1 MLIFDFD
8 GVLMDSVREIAVT
21 AYNTLTGNI
30 VTQLNRI
37 PPQALDLFV
46 RNRFHVQPIGDALV
60 LMNWSLET
68 SDSQPH
74 KLMNEK
80 DYEKILQQVEEP
92 VDSRTARFFD
102 RRSQFKAKDIDAWL
116 ALNEPVQPVWR
127 LLLDRPGDDLVMLTN
142 KNREA
147 TIALCTHFGLE
158 ISNDN
163 IYSGDKGATKID
175 NFSRIMQRFKKSTYA
190 FIDDSIKNLREIDVH
205 FNGHEKVVSLIFAE
219 WGYTGPNDAH
229 LARSLGYQALP
240 IAEFADRFPN
250 GL

>member
-8 GVLMDSVREIAVT
+8 GVLMDSIREVAVT

-30 VTQLNRI
+30 VTQLNQI
-37 PPQALDLFV
+37 PPKALDLFF

-60 LMNWSLET
+60 LMKWSLET
-68 SDSQPH
+68 SASEPH
-74 KLMNEK
+74 KLLNEK
-80 DYEKILQQVEEP
+80 EFDEILQQVEEP
-92 VDSRTARFFD
+92 VADRTMRFFD
-102 RRSQFKAKDIDAWL
+102 RRSQFKAKDINAWL

-127 LLLDRPGDDLVMLTN
+127 LLLERPSGDLVLLTN

-158 ISNDN
+158 IGNDN

-175 NFSRIMQRFKKSTYA
+175 NFKRIMQRFKKPTYA
-190 FIDDSIKNLREIDVH
+190 FIDDSVKNLQEIDVH
-205 FNGHEKVVSLIFAE
+205 FNSRKQVVSLIFAE

-229 LARSLGYQALP
+229 LAQSLGYQALT
-240 IAEFADRFPN
+240 IEEFAGQFLN
-250 GL
+250 QF

>member
-8 GVLMDSVREIAVT
+8 GVLMDSVHEVAVT
-21 AYNTLTGNI
+21 AYNTLTDNI
-30 VTQLNRI
+30 VTRLNQI

-74 KLMNEK
+74 KLLNEK

-116 ALNEPVQPVWR
+116 ALNEPVHPVWR
-127 LLLDRPGDDLVMLTN
+127 LLLERPGGDLVMLTN

-147 TIALCTHFGLE
+147 TVALCTHFGLE
-158 ISNDN
+158 VSMT
-163 IYSGDKGATKID
+163 IYIQAIRAPQKSITLTGSCSGLKNPPMPSSMIP
-175 NFSRIMQRFKKSTYA
+175 SRICVKLTRTLTSMKK
-190 FIDDSIKNLREIDVH
+190 
-205 FNGHEKVVSLIFAE
+205 
-219 WGYTGPNDAH
+219 
-229 LARSLGYQALP
+229 
-240 IAEFADRFPN
+240 
-250 GL
+250 